1 MVQIDTSRFQLEVE
15 FGTYG
20 DTDKTNSFGQAI
32 QGFLVHKV
40 LRAFSYSQSIGQQL
54 MLEGNGVTYDRMIGI
69 RHNSSVEKD
78 THVQINGVTY
88 TITNNSIDDTNPVSY
103 DLITLTKGVLD
114 HG

>member
-1 MVQIDTSRFQLEVE
+1 MQIDTSRFQLKVE

-32 QGFLVHKV
+32 QGFQTHKM

-69 RHNSSVEKD
+69 RHNSAIKD
-78 THVQINGVTY
+78 DTLARINDVIY
-88 TITNNSIDDTNPVSY
+88 TITNNSVDDTNPVSY
-103 DLITLTKGVLD
+103 DLLTLTKGVAKHD
-114 HG
+114 

>member
-1 MVQIDTSRFQLEVE
+1 MQIDTSRFQLKVE

-32 QGFLVHKV
+32 QGFQTHKM

-69 RHNSSVEKD
+69 RHNNAIKED
-78 THVQINGVTY
+78 TLARINDVIY
-88 TITNNSIDDTNPVSY
+88 TITNNSVDDTNPVSY
-103 DLITLTKGVLD
+103 DLLTLKKGVVKHD
-114 HG
+114 

>member
-1 MVQIDTSRFQLEVE
+1 MQIDTSRFQLKVE

-32 QGFLVHKV
+32 QGFQTHKT

-69 RHNSSVEKD
+69 RHNSAIKED
-78 THVQINGVTY
+78 TLARINDVIY
-88 TITNNSIDDTNPVSY
+88 TITNNSVDDTNPVSY
-103 DLITLTKGVLD
+103 DLLTLTKGVVKHD
-114 HG
+114 

>member
-1 MVQIDTSRFQLEVE
+1 MQIDTSRFQLKVE

-32 QGFLVHKV
+32 QGFQIHKT

-69 RHNSSVEKD
+69 RHNPSVEKD
-78 THVQINGVTY
+78 TNVKIGDAIY
-88 TITNNSIDDTNPVSY
+88 RITNNSIDDTNPVSY
-103 DLITLTKGVLD
+103 DLITLKKGVLD
-114 HG
+114 HE